1 MKKILI
7 IMLTFLLFSCWE
19 ENQIVEEVVKKD
31 FFIEVKTIDDFSKE
45 LNLKKTWKLSSS
57 QDINLSSQISWR
69 VSQIYVVE
77 WEYVRKGDVISRLDD
92 NIANYW
98 FTLERAQNSLD
109 KALINYE
116 STENMLNKQISDI
129 KINLDNLKID
139 QVDSKSSLEL
149 SKLENSINKLTLDYD
164 NLKISNVETISWF
177 NNSMWKDLTSFTIFL
192 DDIIDFSDKLLWVT
206 SKNKDENNSFETYLW
221 AKNTNQKKITE
232 NLLRELITYRSAD
245 LLIVN
250 FDWNNDFDSNVN
262 IISDWYS
269 KINLL
274 LTSLDITLDSSIE
287 SAWSFTEAQISSYR
301 ANVSG
306 FQASYNLKNWA
317 FITLNNSIN
326 SFLKTYENNEESLS
340 KQIELLESDKKI
352 YVKWLDVRLEIDEST
367 LNEAISNKNL
377 TLRQLDTIITDSRIT
392 YKQALN
398 NVDKLWIKSPINW
411 TIAEIMIDV
420 WQEVWMWT
428 TLFNIL
434 NNSNNEISIWFSKEE
449 LNFINSWNKAIVKFE
464 DIVYTWSV
472 YSISNVA
479 DKNLKYIWKVS
490 IEQGIKF
497 IWNIVNVDIPFST
510 EKNILPINIIK
521 IDNSW
526 KWIINILNDWK
537 IVKKT
542 VTLWNIYFDKVE
554 ILGEFDLNDEIIITN
569 IDKFDINKF
578 NLKIK

>member
-340 KQIELLESDKKI
+340 KQIELLE
-352 YVKWLDVRLEIDEST
+352 
-367 LNEAISNKNL
+367 
-377 TLRQLDTIITDSRIT
+377 
-392 YKQALN
+392 
-398 NVDKLWIKSPINW
+398 
-411 TIAEIMIDV
+411 
-420 WQEVWMWT
+420 
-428 TLFNIL
+428 
-434 NNSNNEISIWFSKEE
+434 
-449 LNFINSWNKAIVKFE
+449 
-464 DIVYTWSV
+464 
-472 YSISNVA
+472 
-479 DKNLKYIWKVS
+479 
-490 IEQGIKF
+490 
-497 IWNIVNVDIPFST
+497 
-510 EKNILPINIIK
+510 
-521 IDNSW
+521 
-526 KWIINILNDWK
+526 
-537 IVKKT
+537 
-542 VTLWNIYFDKVE
+542 
-554 ILGEFDLNDEIIITN
+554 
-569 IDKFDINKF
+569 
-578 NLKIK
+578 